1 MYVRMYACMKNNKRV
16 EMSRGQQSREE
27 ERKVRKIRGL
37 KSREQERKERE
48 AQSRMKKRG
57 GREMEEV

>member
-1 MYVRMYACMKNNKRV
+1 
-16 EMSRGQQSREE
+16 MSRGQQSREE
-27 ERKVRKIRGL
+27 ERKVRKIREQ

-48 AQSRMKKRG
+48 AQSRMKKGG